1 MLRRS
6 FFTIV
11 ALLLAGG
18 AFRDA
23 DPQPDINLFGVFL
36 LFFAFIAWF
45 CWDDIQAGYAYLEE
59 SGTPHR
65 QHSALLFTRVAPLMH
80 MITGKKRRNG

>member
-1 MLRRS
+1 MARRI
-6 FFTIV
+6 FFTIA
-11 ALLLAGG
+11 ALLLAGS
-18 AFRDA
+18 AFGNA
-23 DPQPDINLFGVFL
+23 DPQPDINLFGVLF

-65 QHSALLFTRVAPLMH
+65 HRNALLFTRVAPLMH
-80 MITGKKRRNG
+80 LIAGKKRGNR